1 MRRLLLIVTLAMA
14 GCATLAP
21 PAGPVDW
28 DQRRQELLG
37 LDHWRMTGRVAVT
50 VDGEGASASIDWR
63 QSGDTADLAV
73 SGPLGVGA
81 LRAVLDGSGL
91 LLEDGSGARVEGAD
105 AERLLA
111 ERLGTDLPI
120 RSLRY
125 WMLGVP
131 APGQPYAETRSPD
144 GRPASLQQSGWQ
156 VQFGRFGPVPG
167 GELPDRLSLVRD
179 GARLK
184 LAVARWDLEP

>member
-1 MRRLLLIVTLAMA
+1 MRRPLLIATLALA
-14 GCATLAP
+14 GCATLTP
-21 PAGPVDW
+21 LPGPVDW
-28 DQRRQELLG
+28 DQRRQELLE

-50 VDGEGASASIDWR
+50 VDGEGATASIDWR
-63 QSGDTADLAV
+63 QSGETADLAV

-91 LLEDGSGARVEGAD
+91 LLEDGSGARVEGKD

-111 ERLGTDLPI
+111 ERLGTDIPI

-125 WMLGVP
+125 WMLGIP
-131 APGQPYAETRSPD
+131 APGQPYAETRFPD
-144 GRPASLQQSGWQ
+144 GRPAILEQAGWQ

-184 LAVARWDLEP
+184 LAVARWNLAP

>member
-1 MRRLLLIVTLAMA
+1 MRRFLLIVTLAMA

-21 PAGPVDW
+21 PPGPVDW
-28 DQRRQELLG
+28 DQRRQDLLG
-37 LDHWRMTGRVAVT
+37 LDQWRMTGRVAVA

-63 QSGDTADLAV
+63 QSGDTADLVV

-91 LLEDGSGARVEGAD
+91 LLEDSSGARVVGAD

-111 ERLGTDLPI
+111 DRLGTDIPI

-125 WMLGVP
+125 WMLGIP

>member
-1 MRRLLLIVTLAMA
+1 MRRFLLIVTLAMA

-21 PAGPVDW
+21 PPGPVDW

-37 LDHWRMTGRVAVT
+37 LDQWRMTGRVAVA

-63 QSGDTADLAV
+63 QSGDTADLVV

-91 LLEDGSGARVEGAD
+91 LLEDSSGARVVGAD

-111 ERLGTDLPI
+111 DRLGTDIPI

-125 WMLGVP
+125 WMLGIP